1 MRLEVIGHQWWWE
14 VNYDNEKD
22 PSQTFTTANE
32 IHIPVGQPVRI
43 AVTSTDVIHSFWVP
57 KLTGK
62 TDTIPGQ
69 INETWLEADKPGV
82 YRGQCAEYCG
92 LQHAHMGF
100 TVVAQSPGDFHNWL
114 ENQLKPAPSPTSEQ
128 IIEGER
134 DFVVHCGICH
144 TVRGTQAGGH
154 AGPDLTHLMSRG
166 SIAADTLPNNVAYLS
181 GWIANPQAMK
191 PGNLM
196 PTLTLSPPV
205 LTAIRAYL
213 LTLH

>member
-1 MRLEVIGHQWWWE
+1 
-14 VNYDNEKD
+14 
-22 PSQTFTTANE
+22 
-32 IHIPVGQPVRI
+32 
-43 AVTSTDVIHSFWVP
+43 
-57 KLTGK
+57 
-62 TDTIPGQ
+62 
-69 INETWLEADKPGV
+69 
-82 YRGQCAEYCG
+82 
-92 LQHAHMGF
+92 MGF

-114 ENQLKPAPSPTSEQ
+114 ENQLKPSPSPTSGQ

-154 AGPDLTHLMSRG
+154 VGPDLTHLMSRG